1 MPKVEKEE
9 AVVAAKKLGIS
20 DSEFIR
26 MAIIWLQRRICNGT
40 VDVLTNSALIP
51 FDAEAKTSKTSKTW
65 SRENP
70 GCKAQGRIPH
80 PGVAKLKEAAKAAY
94 EEAGDIYEERN
105 KEKWARRQAYLIENG
120 FGMPPDED

>member
-51 FDAEAKTSKTSKTW
+51 VDTEAKTSKNRVVKNQVA
-65 SRENP
+65 RL
-70 GCKAQGRIPH
+70 KAGHHIQ
-80 PGVAKLKEAAKAAY
+80 ES
-94 EEAGDIYEERN
+94 
-105 KEKWARRQAYLIENG
+105 QS
-120 FGMPPDED
+120 